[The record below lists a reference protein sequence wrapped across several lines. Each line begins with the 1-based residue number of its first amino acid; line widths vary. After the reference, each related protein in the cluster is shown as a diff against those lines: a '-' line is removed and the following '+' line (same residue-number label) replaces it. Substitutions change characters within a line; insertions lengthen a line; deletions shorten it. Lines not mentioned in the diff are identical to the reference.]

1 MNRRSKAILLSGVIL
16 LIATA
21 ALLLLCINDWSGL
34 TKLASSTILWS
45 EIAFFG
51 GLLFVER
58 VAQKTEQVITRSSV
72 YFLLSAYAV
81 INILVSIVYITFFKQ
96 SFTSFLVFQIVLF
109 AVVAIA
115 ILIFLTASRSIYKA
129 NAQTNQTVAGVQAMV
144 DRLNELALNPEYD
157 HFSSTLKKLSEDLRF
172 TDLSTNAPEDA
183 EILDAISAI
192 EIELG
197 HLNENTGE
205 TVKSTLV
212 RLNSLINQRKVSTGA
227 IKKGRI

>member
-16 LIATA
+16 FIATA

-51 GLLFVER
+51 GLLLVER
-58 VAQKTEQVITRSSV
+58 VSQKTEQVITRSSV

-81 INILVSIVYITFFKQ
+81 INILVSIVYIAFFKQ

-109 AVVAIA
+109 AVVAVA

-157 HFSSTLKKLSEDLRF
+157 HFSSALKKLSEDLRF

-183 EILDAISAI
+183 EILDAISTI

-205 TVKSTLV
+205 TMKSTLV

>member
-1 MNRRSKAILLSGVIL
+1 MTGLL
-16 LIATA
+16 
-21 ALLLLCINDWSGL
+21 D
-34 TKLASSTILWS
+34 KMASSTILWS

-183 EILDAISAI
+183 EILDAISVI

-205 TVKSTLV
+205 TVKSILG
-212 RLNSLINQRKVSTGA
+212 SPEFIDYQRKVSTGA